1 MTNDKTTWGGVKH
14 FLISLKQRAL
24 CPPQGEQSVQLFT
37 SITLSF
43 GHGLC
48 WYISSQWKEKLGFS
62 KAKYYTIWNS
72 GPKAM
77 FSVKGKTLKIVPQN
91 FKILTMKL
99 LIMII
104 DVPTIINSLR
114 IKIQMF
120 SETIWPSDIN
130 LWDKT

>member
-1 MTNDKTTWGGVKH
+1 
-14 FLISLKQRAL
+14 
-24 CPPQGEQSVQLFT
+24 
-37 SITLSF
+37 
-43 GHGLC
+43 
-48 WYISSQWKEKLGFS
+48 
-62 KAKYYTIWNS
+62 
-72 GPKAM
+72 M

-120 SETIWPSDIN
+120 SETI
-130 LWDKT
+130 